1 MKKSDFALI
10 SALYDSKKGGL
21 YADVYFPIIKY
32 AIVSLFYKKEQQ
44 EYYTQDNVR
53 NFIIQNFGIEIPTL
67 VIKKSIVAIQQ
78 KSSELELEIYDKGAE
93 FKILKAWDFS
103 INEDIDARAHEFDK
117 HIDELESEYQK
128 YIESEGIES
137 EKTFLSFISDNT
149 DDILG
154 YFENES
160 VEKIDGEY
168 AIMAYFLKHLQKT
181 TPELFKI
188 ANELFWGSVIAGF
201 LKREN
206 ISSFSCNA
214 TPTEYFLD
222 TPIVMGLLNLSS
234 TEKETYSRE
243 VFEIIKA
250 SGGLPKIHPI
260 TMEEVYSIISS
271 VENSESPIPNT
282 AIEAA
287 WYRDALSKSKLA
299 RKRVSAVN
307 VLENL
312 GAIIFP
318 STSQQDIIKTKD
330 DYSKKVDVKHL
341 TQKRGGLSS
350 DRGIFRDIHDVFMDD
365 YIDERRKIKGA
376 DDCCFFVTTNSDLVR
391 FCIDRKNGSR
401 MSTVGASRIILELWM
416 HNTKQSGL
424 ENKALTAMMARCMD
438 INNHDVRNKL
448 GIVARYYNSTKR
460 EDFDP
465 IVFQEIVKCLY
476 KRDKE
481 VLAAVE
487 GLKEEGTQC
496 VDVNLRIIVEKAH
509 RSSTLEKS
517 KISDIQQQIDSLQR
531 RLDETEQ
538 EKNDAIESGRN
549 EEMRKKELQDL
560 LDNKTTEAQRQRD
573 ILNCYEEKEK
583 LSLQRDVVRK
593 EIDTLESAKS
603 DYIDRNDHY
612 KFYLGL
618 EICMIIVFLL
628 SLTCGAYQIFN
639 DEEFSVAAVIAV
651 LALLIPITTVLTR
664 KSLCVI
670 ERRAMH
676 DEIRMKAGKNWDL
689 MNPNYS
695 EKKKRL
701 EEIDRKIADLE
712 KTIKEGYNDSI

>member
-1 MKKSDFALI
+1 MRKCDFALI

-32 AIVSLFYKKEQQ
+32 TIVSLFYQKEQQ

-53 NFIIQNFGIEIPTL
+53 DFISHNFGIEIPTL

-78 KSSELELEIYDKGAE
+78 KSSDLELEIYDKGAE

-117 HIDELESEYQK
+117 RIDDLESEYQK

-168 AIMAYFLKHLQKT
+168 AIMAYFLKHLQKV

-188 ANELFWGSVIAGF
+188 ANELFWGSIIAGF
-201 LKREN
+201 LKREKVN
-206 ISSFSCNA
+206 LLSCDS

-222 TPIVMGLLNLSS
+222 TPIVMGLFNFSS

-243 VFEIIKA
+243 VLEIIKA

-282 AIEAA
+282 AMEAA

-299 RKRVSAVN
+299 RIRVSAVRD
-307 VLENL
+307 LENM

-318 STSQQDIIKTKD
+318 STSQQDIVKAKD
-330 DYSKKVDVKHL
+330 EYSRKVDVKSL

-350 DRGIFRDIHDVFMDD
+350 DRGLFRDIHDVFMDD
-365 YIDERRKIKGA
+365 YIDERRKVKGS
-376 DDCCFFVTTNSDLVR
+376 DDCCFFVTTNNDLVR
-391 FCIDRKNGSR
+391 FFFDRKNGSR
-401 MSTVGASRIILELWM
+401 MSTVGASKIILELWM

-424 ENKALTAMMARCMD
+424 ENKALTEMMARCMD

-448 GIVARYYNSTKR
+448 VIVARYYNSTKR
-460 EDFDP
+460 DDFDP
-465 IVFQEIVKCLY
+465 KVFQEIVKCLY
-476 KRDKE
+476 RRDKE

-487 GLKEEGTQC
+487 GLKEDRVQS

-517 KISDIQQQIDSLQR
+517 KISEIQQQIDCLQR
-531 RLDETEQ
+531 RLGVTEQ
-538 EKNDAIESGRN
+538 EKNEAIESGRN
-549 EEMRKKELQDL
+549 EEIRKRELQEL
-560 LDNKTTEAQRQRD
+560 LDKKTVEAQRQTN
-573 ILNCYEEKEK
+573 ILKCYEEKEE
-583 LSLQRDVVRK
+583 LSQQRDIVRK
-593 EIDTLESAKS
+593 EIDTFESAKS
-603 DYIDRNDHY
+603 EYVEQNDHY

-618 EICMIIVFLL
+618 EICMIVVFL
-628 SLTCGAYQIFN
+628 SSFAYGTYQIVN
-639 DEEFSVAAVIAV
+639 GKEFTVAAVVAA
-651 LALLIPITTVLTR
+651 LALLIPFITVLTR
-664 KSLCVI
+664 KTLFVI
-670 ERRAMH
+670 EREAMH
-676 DEIRMKAGKNWDL
+676 DEMRIRAEKNWES
-689 MNPNYS
+689 MNPDYS
-695 EKKKRL
+695 KNKKSL

-712 KTIKEGYNDSI
+712 LTIKGGM

>member
-32 AIVSLFYKKEQQ
+32 TIVSLFYKKEQQ
-44 EYYTQDNVR
+44 EYYTQDNVKD
-53 NFIIQNFGIEIPTL
+53 FIIQNFGIEIPTL
-67 VIKKSIVAIQQ
+67 VIKKSVVAIRQ
-78 KSSELELEIYDKGAE
+78 KSSELELEIYDNGAE

-117 HIDELESEYQK
+117 RIDDLESEYQK
-128 YIESEGIES
+128 YIESEGLES

-201 LKREN
+201 LKREK
-206 ISSFSCNA
+206 ISSLSCNA

-271 VENSESPIPNT
+271 VENSVSPLPNT

-287 WYRDALSKSKLA
+287 WYRDTLSKSKLA

-307 VLENL
+307 DLENM

-318 STSQQDIIKTKD
+318 STSQQDIVKTKD
-330 DYSKKVDVKHL
+330 DYSKKVDVKNL

-350 DRGIFRDIHDVFMDD
+350 DRGLFRDIHDVFMDD
-365 YIDERRKIKGA
+365 YIDERRKVKGT
-376 DDCCFFVTTNSDLVR
+376 DNCCFFVTTNNDLVR
-391 FCIDRKNGSR
+391 FCIERKNGSR
-401 MSTVGASRIILELWM
+401 MRTVGASRVILELWM

-424 ENKALTAMMARCMD
+424 ENKALTEMMARCMD

-465 IVFQEIVKCLY
+465 MVFQEIVKCLY

-487 GLKEEGTQC
+487 GLKEDGVQSI
-496 VDVNLRIIVEKAH
+496 DVNLRIIVEKAH
-509 RSSTLEKS
+509 QSSTLENS
-517 KISDIQQQIDSLQR
+517 KISDIQQQINSLQR

-538 EKNDAIESGRN
+538 EKTEAIESGRN
-549 EEMRKKELQDL
+549 EEIRKRELQEL
-560 LDNKTTEAQRQRD
+560 LDKQTITAQRQRD

-603 DYIDRNDHY
+603 EYIDKNDHY

-618 EICMIIVFLL
+618 EICMIIVFLM
-628 SLTCGAYQIFN
+628 SFTFGAYQIVN
-639 DEEFSVAAVIAV
+639 DEEFTFAAIIAF
-651 LALLIPITTVLTR
+651 LALLIPITTALTR
-664 KSLCVI
+664 KSLYVI
-670 ERRAMH
+670 ERRAIH
-676 DEIRMKAGKNWDL
+676 DEIRMKSGKNWES
-689 MNPNYS
+689 MNPDYLK
-695 EKKKRL
+695 KKKRL

-712 KTIKEGYNDSI
+712 KTIKEGYNDSY